1 MSDSYSEN
9 WWTDLRWRVGTQ
21 FILWGTRIAP
31 PGDAREAMITAFL
44 GWSERAKEQWFK
56 RSKEEAKLQEK
67 AG

>member
-1 MSDSYSEN
+1 
-9 WWTDLRWRVGTQ
+9 
-21 FILWGTRIAP
+21 
-31 PGDAREAMITAFL
+31 MITAFL